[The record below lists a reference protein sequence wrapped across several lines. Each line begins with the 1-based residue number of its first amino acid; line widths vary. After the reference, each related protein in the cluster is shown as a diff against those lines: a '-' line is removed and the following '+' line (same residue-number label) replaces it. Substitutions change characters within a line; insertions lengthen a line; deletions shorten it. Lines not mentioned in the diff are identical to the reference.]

1 MFLET
6 TCIDIRYFL
15 ESATLIVCK
24 QTNVLKLFLKNQINF
39 IAACLNISA
48 FMQKISLELN
58 IVSCQIYI
66 ESVSKCY
73 SKILTQKSTVG

>member
-1 MFLET
+1 MFLAT

-24 QTNVLKLFLKNQINF
+24 QTNVLKLFKKNQINF
-39 IAACLNISA
+39 IAACLNISG
-48 FMQKISLELN
+48 FMQKISLKLN

-73 SKILTQKSTVG
+73 SKILTQNSMVG